1 MKKIFKVLLLLSI
14 LSFSIS
20 CQKSDN
26 KVNSTEVQSTEG
38 MLQHNVYFY
47 LQDSITSAEI
57 KEFEAGL
64 QKLLSID
71 VIYQSEVGKT
81 GTTKSREVTDH
92 EFDYSLFTWFKT
104 MDDYEV
110 YAEHPDHMEF
120 IDSYKH
126 LWSDVKVYD
135 SEIIEIDAE

>member
-1 MKKIFKVLLLLSI
+1 MKNIFKVLLLLSI
-14 LSFSIS
+14 LSFILS

-26 KVNSTEVQSTEG
+26 KVNSTEVQSTKC

-47 LQDSITSAEI
+47 LQDSISNAEI

-64 QKLLSID
+64 KKLLSID
-71 VIYQSEVGKT
+71 VIYQSEAGMT

-92 EFDYSLFTWFKT
+92 EFDYSLFIWFKT
-104 MDDYEV
+104 MEDYEV

-120 IDSYKH
+120 IDDFKH

-135 SEIIEIDAE
+135 SEIIEIGAE